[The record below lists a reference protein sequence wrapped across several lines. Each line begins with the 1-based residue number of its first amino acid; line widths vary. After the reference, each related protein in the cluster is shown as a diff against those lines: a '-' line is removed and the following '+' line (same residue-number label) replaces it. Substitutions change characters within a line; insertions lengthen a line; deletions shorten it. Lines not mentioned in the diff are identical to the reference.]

1 MVVRLFVADPNTMVR
16 LGYATA
22 LTGHDDMVLVGEAG
36 TVAEAREL
44 IAATRP
50 DVVVVNHSLLAAEP
64 RPAEPRPAGGVTSAG
79 RTTVVSA
86 GGVTSAGRTTVVSAA
101 NVTPTGRTSAGWLA
115 LGRQIRADRPE
126 VGLVLVGPAD
136 DDLLFLALE
145 ERFSAYLPRSAAV
158 DVILSAVRHA
168 AVAPTAFTAP
178 DLATSL
184 ARRRAAGAVLSPR
197 ELEVLRHVY
206 RGANN
211 ARIASSMRLTES
223 TVRTY
228 LARVYDKLGVRT
240 RAEALVTAVER
251 GLIR

>member
-1 MVVRLFVADPNTMVR
+1 MVVRLFVADPSTMVR

-22 LTGHDDMVLVGEAG
+22 LTGNDDMVLAGEAG
-36 TVAEAREL
+36 TVAEATEL

-50 DVVVVNHSLLAAEP
+50 DVVVINYSLPAA
-64 RPAEPRPAGGVTSAG
+64 AGVVFAGQTSVAGG
-79 RTTVVSA
+79 
-86 GGVTSAGRTTVVSAA
+86 
-101 NVTPTGRTSAGWLA
+101 LA
-115 LGRQIRADRPE
+115 LGRRVRADRRD

-158 DVILSAVRHA
+158 DVMLSAVRHA

-178 DLATSL
+178 ELATSL
-184 ARRRAAGAVLSPR
+184 ARRRAASAVLSPR

-206 RGANN
+206 GGANN
-211 ARIASSMRLTES
+211 ARTASSMRLTES

-228 LARVYDKLGVRT
+228 LARVYDKLGVRS
-240 RAEALVTAVER
+240 RAEALVAAAER

>member
-1 MVVRLFVADPNTMVR
+1 MVVRLFVADPSTMVR

-22 LTGHDDMVLVGEAG
+22 LTGHGDLLLAGAAG
-36 TVAEAREL
+36 TVSEAGEL
-44 IAATRP
+44 VTGTRP
-50 DVVVVNHSLLAAEP
+50 DVVVVDESLPCE
-64 RPAEPRPAGGVTSAG
+64 GGLELC
-79 RTTVVSA
+79 R
-86 GGVTSAGRTTVVSAA
+86 R
-101 NVTPTGRTSAGWLA
+101 
-115 LGRQIRADRPE
+115 IRANRMD

-136 DDLLFLALE
+136 DELLFRALE
-145 ERFSAYLPRSAAV
+145 ERLSAYLPRSATV
-158 DVILSAVRHA
+158 DVVLSAVRHA

-184 ARRRAAGAVLSPR
+184 ARRQAATAALSPR

-206 RGANN
+206 GGANN

-240 RAEALVTAVER
+240 RAEALVAAVER
-251 GLIR
+251 GLLR